1 MAAIDNIQKKNLMAK
16 YWLKKKKKK
25 KWQMQAIVRYSVK
38 SDIRNTVSYHGVK
51 DSLQKETSAK
61 KRKL

>member
-1 MAAIDNIQKKNLMAK
+1 
-16 YWLKKKKKK
+16 
-25 KWQMQAIVRYSVK
+25 MQAIARYSVK
-38 SDIRNTVSYHGVK
+38 SDIRNTVSYHGIK